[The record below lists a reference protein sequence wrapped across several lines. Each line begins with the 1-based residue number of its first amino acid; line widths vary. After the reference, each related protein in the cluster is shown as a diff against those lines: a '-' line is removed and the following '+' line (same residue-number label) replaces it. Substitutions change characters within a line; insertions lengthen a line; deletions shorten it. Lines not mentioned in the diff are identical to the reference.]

1 MDFTQRKLSKSEWV
15 GLEIPVPP
23 SELKIIQ
30 LIKTGYSDLKVYNN
44 NVQSVLSYLKIQNN
58 EGVDSYVFETYFLED
73 IKKLGKKFDLPDSA
87 IPLVKK
93 HALKKADLFR
103 IQNSDTKI
111 NENKPNIFEFVLFK
125 ILADMFSEKKNTKKT
140 KWVLH
145 YYTLQV
151 LLTYKI
157 DLVNQTLVVYISNIL
172 ASILNEISIKELIY
186 NGQELIEKNKY
197 LLKFANDELYD
208 HQKQLF
214 TISKSPS
221 PKLILYIAP
230 TGTGKTLSPIGLS
243 EHHRIIFVCA
253 ARHVGLALAK
263 SAISI
268 NKKVAFAFG
277 CSDAND
283 IRLHY
288 YAAKTYD
295 TNKRSGGIGKVD
307 NSDGTNVDII
317 ITDIKS
323 YLYAMYY
330 MLAFNEKEKIIAY
343 WDEPTITMD
352 YETHPLHEII
362 HENWKKNKIP
372 NMVLSSATLPHKEDL
387 YETIQD
393 FSAKFADSEVY
404 EIVSYDCKKT
414 IPLITKEGFTEM
426 PHFMSNKYDEITNM
440 VNHCLRHKT
449 LLRYIDLGE
458 ATAFIKFITEH
469 DLVDSTLPENRFI
482 KNNISD
488 IDAQFP
494 KLLDVNMYNIKMH
507 YLNLL
512 KNIKPS
518 HWTNVYATL
527 TSGRKK
533 KYSSVVNIVT
543 NDAHTLT
550 DGPTIFIADDVDKIA
565 AFYIQQAIL
574 PIELSDKINGII
586 EFNEELNEIIK
597 KETNEL
603 DDITKNDK
611 DRKKGDIDR
620 MAPETKIK
628 MEKIGE
634 LVSSIKSVNVPPQYI
649 PNTREHLYK
658 YSNLSN
664 RDDLVN
670 IPFTGNIS
678 DEDVIKIMKIEDLAD
693 NLKKL
698 LLIGIAVFSTKTN
711 DKYNEIVKTLANEQK
726 LYMIITSSDYIYGL
740 NYQFCHGF
748 ISKDLGGISQ
758 EKCIQTMGRVGRN
771 KIQYDYSIRF
781 RDNSL
786 IFKLFNKEENSPEIK
801 NMNELFN
808 E

>member
-1 MDFTQRKLSKSEWV
+1 MDFTQRKLSKAEWV
-15 GLEIPVPP
+15 ALEVPV
-23 SELKIIQ
+23 SQEELKIIQ
-30 LIKTGYSDLKVYNN
+30 LIKNGYSDLKVYNN

-58 EGVDSYVFETYFLED
+58 EGVDQYVFETYFQDE
-73 IKKLGKKFDLPDSA
+73 IKKLGKKFGLPEYV
-87 IPLVKK
+87 IPVVKK
-93 HALKKADLFR
+93 YTLKKVDLFR

-111 NENKPNIFEFVLFK
+111 NENKNSIFEFVLFNV
-125 ILADMFSEKKNTKKT
+125 LTDMFSERKTPKKI
-140 KWVLH
+140 KWELH

-157 DLVNQTLVVYISNIL
+157 ELVNQTLVAYISHTL
-172 ASILNEISIKELIY
+172 ASISSEISIKELIY

-214 TISKSPS
+214 SICKSPS
-221 PKLILYIAP
+221 PKLVLYIAP

-243 EHHRIIFVCA
+243 EQHRIIFVCA

-307 NSDGTNVDII
+307 NSDGENVDII
-317 ITDIKS
+317 ITDIQS
-323 YLYAMYY
+323 YLYSMYY
-330 MLAFNEKEKIIAY
+330 MLAFNAKERIITY

-352 YETHPLHEII
+352 YETHPLHKII
-362 HENWKKNKIP
+362 HENWKKNKIQ

-414 IPLITKEGFTEM
+414 IPIITKEGFTEM
-426 PHFMSNKYDEITNM
+426 PHFMSSKYDEIANM
-440 VNHCLRHKT
+440 VHHCLSHKT

-458 ATAFIKFITEH
+458 AITFIKLITDH
-469 DLVDSTLPENRFI
+469 DIRDSDSSDNTYI
-482 KNNISD
+482 KNNMITIES
-488 IDAQFP
+488 QFP

-518 HWTNVYATL
+518 GWTEVYNMAM
-527 TSGRKK
+527 SSRKK
-533 KYSSVVNIVT
+533 KYASVLNVVT
-543 NDAHTLT
+543 HDAFTLT
-550 DGPTIFIADDVDKIA
+550 DGPTIFIAEDVDKIA
-565 AFYIQQAIL
+565 AFYIQQAAI
-574 PIELSDKINGII
+574 PIELSDKINSII
-586 EFNEELNEIIK
+586 DFNETINETIQ

-603 DDITKNDK
+603 DYITQNDK

-620 MAPETKIK
+620 MSPEAKTK
-628 MEKIGE
+628 MERLGD
-634 LVSSIKSVNVPPQYI
+634 LVSSIKSVNVPSQYI

-664 RDDLVN
+664 RDDLTN
-670 IPFTGNIS
+670 IPFTGEIS
-678 DEDVIKIMKIEDLAD
+678 DEDVIKIMKIEDLHD

-711 DKYNEIVKTLANEQK
+711 DKYNEVVKTLANEQK

-781 RDNSL
+781 RDNGL

-801 NMNELFN
+801 NMNTLFN

>member
-1 MDFTQRKLSKSEWV
+1 MDFTQRKLSKAEWV
-15 GLEIPVPP
+15 GLEIPVQPN
-23 SELKIIQ
+23 ELKIIQ
-30 LIKTGYSDLKVYNN
+30 LIKNGYFNLKVYTN

-58 EGVDSYVFETYFLED
+58 DGVDSYVFETYFQED
-73 IKKLGKKFDLPDSA
+73 IKKLEKKFSLCEYVIPLGKKH
-87 IPLVKK
+87 I
-93 HALKKADLFR
+93 LKKADLFR
-103 IQNSDTKI
+103 IQNSDAKI
-111 NENKPNIFEFVLFK
+111 TENKSTIFEFILFK
-125 ILADMFSEKKNTKKT
+125 ILTDMFSEKRNTKNP

-157 DLVNQTLVVYISNIL
+157 DIVNQQLIAYISHVL
-172 ASILNEISIKELIY
+172 ATISSEISIKELIY

-214 TISKSPS
+214 AICKSPS
-221 PKLILYIAP
+221 PKLVLYIAP

-243 EHHRIIFVCA
+243 ENHRIIFVCA

-295 TNKRSGGIGKVD
+295 KNKRSGGIGKVD
-307 NSDGTNVDII
+307 NSDGSNVDII

-330 MLAFNEKEKIIAY
+330 MLAFNEKERIISY

-352 YETHPLHEII
+352 YETHPLHETI

-393 FSAKFADSEVY
+393 FNAKFYDSEVY

-426 PHFMSNKYDEITNM
+426 PHYMSDKYDDVINM
-440 VNHCLRHKT
+440 VNHCLIHKT

-458 ATAFIKFITEH
+458 ASAFIKFITEH
-469 DLVDSTLPENRFI
+469 DIGIGASPENKFI
-482 KNNISD
+482 KND
-488 IDAQFP
+488 IITIENEFP
-494 KLLDVNMYNIKMH
+494 KLLDVNMYNIKMY
-507 YLNLL
+507 YLTLL

-518 HWTNVYATL
+518 LWANVIAEAM
-527 TSGRKK
+527 SSRKK
-533 KYSSVVNIVT
+533 KYESVVNVVT

-550 DGPTIFIADDVDKIA
+550 DGPTIFIAEDVDKIA
-565 AFYIQQAIL
+565 AFYIQQAAI
-574 PIELSDKINGII
+574 PSELSDKINDII
-586 EFNEELNEIIK
+586 EANETLNETIK

-603 DDITKNDK
+603 DYITKNDK

-620 MAPETKIK
+620 MSPEAKAK
-628 MEKIGE
+628 MEKIGD
-634 LVSSIKSVNVPPQYI
+634 LVSSIKSVNIPAQYI

-658 YSNLSN
+658 YSSLSN

-670 IPFTGNIS
+670 IPFTGDIS
-678 DEDVIKIMKIEDLAD
+678 DEDVIKIMKIEDLSD

-698 LLIGIAVFSTKTN
+698 LLIGIAVFSTQTN
-711 DKYNEIVKTLANEQK
+711 DKYNEVVKTLANEQK

-781 RDNSL
+781 RDNDL

-801 NMNELFN
+801 NMNTLFN

>member
-1 MDFTQRKLSKSEWV
+1 MDFTQRKLSKAEWI
-15 GLEIPVPP
+15 GLEIPVHPN
-23 SELKIIQ
+23 ELKIIQ
-30 LIKTGYSDLKVYNN
+30 LIKNGYFNLKVYTN
-44 NVQSVLSYLKIQNN
+44 NVQSVLTYLKIQNN
-58 EGVDSYVFETYFLED
+58 EGVDSYVFETYFQED
-73 IKKLGKKFDLPDSA
+73 IKKLEKKFSLREYVIPLGKKH
-87 IPLVKK
+87 I
-93 HALKKADLFR
+93 LKKADLFR
-103 IQNSDTKI
+103 IQNSDAKI
-111 NENKPNIFEFVLFK
+111 TENKSTLFEFILFK
-125 ILADMFSEKKNTKKT
+125 ILTDMFSEKKNTKNP

-157 DLVNQTLVVYISNIL
+157 DIVNQQLIAYISHVL
-172 ASILNEISIKELIY
+172 ATISSEISIKELIY

-214 TISKSPS
+214 AMCKSPS
-221 PKLILYIAP
+221 PKLVLYIAP

-243 EHHRIIFVCA
+243 ENHRIIFVCA

-295 TNKRSGGIGKVD
+295 KNKRSGGIGKVD
-307 NSDGTNVDII
+307 NSDGSNVDII

-330 MLAFNEKEKIIAY
+330 MLAFNEKERIISY

-352 YETHPLHEII
+352 YETHPLHETI

-393 FSAKFADSEVY
+393 FNAKFYDSEVY

-426 PHFMSNKYDEITNM
+426 PHYMSDKYDDVINM
-440 VNHCLRHKT
+440 VNHCLIHKT

-458 ATAFIKFITEH
+458 ASAFIKFITEH
-469 DLVDSTLPENRFI
+469 DIGIGASPENKFI
-482 KNNISD
+482 KND
-488 IDAQFP
+488 IITIENEFP
-494 KLLDVNMYNIKMH
+494 KLLDVNMYNIKMY
-507 YLNLL
+507 YLTLL

-518 HWTNVYATL
+518 LWANVIASAL
-527 TSGRKK
+527 SSRKK
-533 KYSSVVNIVT
+533 KYESVVNVVT

-550 DGPTIFIADDVDKIA
+550 DGPTIFIAEDVDKIA
-565 AFYIQQAIL
+565 AFYIQQAAI
-574 PIELSDKINGII
+574 PSELSDKINDII
-586 EFNEELNEIIK
+586 EANETLNETIK

-603 DDITKNDK
+603 DYITKNDK

-620 MAPETKIK
+620 MSPEAKAK
-628 MEKIGE
+628 MEKIGD
-634 LVSSIKSVNVPPQYI
+634 LVSSIKSVNVPAQYI

-658 YSNLSN
+658 YSSLSN

-670 IPFTGNIS
+670 IPFTGDIS
-678 DEDVIKIMKIEDLAD
+678 DEDVIKIMKIEDLD
-693 NLKKL
+693 VNLKKL

-748 ISKDLGGISQ
+748 ISKDLCGISQ

-771 KIQYDYSIRF
+771 KLQYDYSIRF
-781 RDNSL
+781 RDNAL

-801 NMNELFN
+801 NMNTLFN